1 MSEQQANWAASHDW
15 FVSAWKSG
23 DDWIVSAREVAR
35 APSGKIT
42 ETHRE
47 FSSFQELR
55 EWAGY

>member
-1 MSEQQANWAASHDW
+1 MNEQQANWAASHDW

-23 DDWIVSAREVAR
+23 EDWIVSVREITSSPR
-35 APSGKIT
+35 GKIS

-55 EWAGY
+55 EWAGH